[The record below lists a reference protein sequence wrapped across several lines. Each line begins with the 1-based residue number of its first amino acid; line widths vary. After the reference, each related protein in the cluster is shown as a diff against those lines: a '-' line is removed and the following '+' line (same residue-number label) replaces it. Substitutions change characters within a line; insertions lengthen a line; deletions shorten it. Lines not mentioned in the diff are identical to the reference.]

1 MEAVEAKQVEFQDGQ
16 GQVVPPAGEFQ
27 PVQVPVERHP
37 AFIVHQGID
46 GVLEIDRIV
55 LLQGTGLYPDIV
67 QRNFLFGTNQPV
79 DAPFKI
85 VSFAFPAGRYA
96 ARGCGLL
103 QNQGLDTGTLQIVG
117 TNQAGNAGANHNC
130 LHSLQ

>member
-1 MEAVEAKQVEFQDGQ
+1 MEAVKAKQVEFQDGQ

-27 PVQVPVERHP
+27 PVQVTVKRHL
-37 AFIVHQGID
+37 AFIVQQGID

-67 QRNFLFGTNQPV
+67 QRNFLFGADEPV
-79 DAPFKI
+79 NAPFKI

-96 ARGCGLL
+96 ARSCGLL
-103 QNQGLDTGTLQIVG
+103 QNQGLDTGTLQIIG
-117 TNQAGNAGANHNC
+117 TSQAGNAGTDHNR
-130 LHSLQ
+130 LHSL